1 MLPRTENSHKYVCRS
16 HDPTYITEIS
26 YMNKKH
32 VKWVIAHEPIGLFLK
47 VAERFAK
54 EVNEKTN
61 GQFAIEVLSLT
72 DYSNKYNAGKRITKN
87 DLMALVNSGEIE
99 MSHIYTTWLADY
111 NKDLHA
117 LDLPF
122 LFRDHD
128 HADRVLEGEIGT
140 ELLAG
145 VSKNAN
151 IKAMSFTYSGGFRV
165 VPSNFEA
172 DTAEAW
178 QGKKVRTSRS
188 PVAVDTFKLLGAEP
202 FQGIELEQMNEAANA
217 GIIEAG
223 ESTYVRV
230 FPLEQYKS
238 FKVVNDTAHSL
249 FLTSII
255 VNQDFFSQF
264 SADVQE
270 VLSTAAFNAARAE
283 RRESVA
289 DIPNI
294 LAQCKDEG
302 VQVVKMSAEEE
313 CKFKAITSQVYDM
326 YADYFTPGLVQ
337 KIQLQ

>member
-1 MLPRTENSHKYVCRS
+1 MTQ
-16 HDPTYITEIS
+16 
-26 YMNKKH
+26 KH

-47 VAERFAK
+47 VAQRFAA

-61 GQFAIEVLSLT
+61 GMFNIEVLSLS
-72 DYSNKYNAGKRITKN
+72 DYTKKYNDDKKITKY
-87 DLMALVNSGEIE
+87 DLMDLINSGQIE

-128 HADRVLEGEIGT
+128 HADRVLEGDIGT

-145 VSKNAN
+145 VSKNSN
-151 IKAMSFTYSGGFRV
+151 IKAMSFTYSGGYRV
-165 VPSNFEA
+165 VPSNFRG
-172 DTAEAW
+172 DSVQAW
-178 QGKKVRTSRS
+178 NGRKVRTSRS
-188 PVAVDTFKLLGAEP
+188 PVAVDMFKLLGAEP
-202 FQGIELEQMNEAANA
+202 CENISLEEMNEYADR
-217 GIIEAG
+217 GEIDAG

-230 FPLEQYKS
+230 FPLDQYKS

-255 VNQDFFSQF
+255 VNQDFFAQF
-264 SADVQE
+264 SPEVQE
-270 VLSTAAFNAARAE
+270 IMSTAAFNAARVE

-294 LAQCKDEG
+294 LAECEEKG
-302 VQVVKMSAEEE
+302 VEVVRMSADEEV
-313 CKFKAITSQVYDM
+313 KFREVTGKVYDM
-326 YADYFTPGLVQ
+326 YKDYFTAGLVD
-337 KIQLQ
+337 KIKLH

>member
-1 MLPRTENSHKYVCRS
+1 MT
-16 HDPTYITEIS
+16 
-26 YMNKKH
+26 KH

-61 GQFAIEVLSLT
+61 GAFDIEVLSLT
-72 DYSNKYNAGKRITKN
+72 DYTNKYNGGQKITK
-87 DLMALVNSGEIE
+87 DALMKLVDNGTIE

-122 LFRDHD
+122 LFRDHA
-128 HADRVLEGEIGT
+128 HADAVLEGEIGT

-145 VSKNAN
+145 VAKNSN
-151 IKAMSFTYSGGFRV
+151 THAMSFTYSGGYRV
-165 VPSNFEA
+165 VPANFKA
-172 DTAEAW
+172 DTVEAW
-178 QGKKVRTSRS
+178 QGRTVRTSRS
-188 PVAVDTFKLLGAEP
+188 PVAVETFKLLGAEP
-202 FQGIELEQMNEAANA
+202 KEHIALEEMNAAADA
-217 GIIEAG
+217 GLIEAG

-230 FPLEQYKS
+230 FPLDQHKS

-255 VNQDFFSQF
+255 VNQDFFKQF
-264 SADVQE
+264 DAETQE
-270 VLSTAAFNAARAE
+270 ILSTAAFNAARAE

-294 LAQCKDEG
+294 LAQCKAEG
-302 VQVVKMSAEEE
+302 VEVVKMTVEQEAR
-313 CKFKAITSQVYDM
+313 FKQVTAPVYDKF
-326 YADYFTPGLVQ
+326 ADYFTTGLVE
-337 KIQLQ
+337 KIQLH

>member
-1 MLPRTENSHKYVCRS
+1 MPILTLKM
-16 HDPTYITEIS
+16 EIQN
-26 YMNKKH
+26 MEKKH

-47 VAERFAK
+47 VAESFAK
-54 EVNEKTN
+54 EVNEKT
-61 GQFAIEVLSLT
+61 GGMFDIEVLSLT
-72 DYSNKYNAGKRITKN
+72 DYSQKYHGGKKITKN
-87 DLMALVNSGEIE
+87 DLMSLVDSGAIE

-122 LFRDHD
+122 LFRDHA
-128 HADRVLEGEIGT
+128 HADAVLEGQVGQ

-145 VSKNAN
+145 VAKNSN
-151 IKAMSFTYSGGFRV
+151 IHAMSFTYSGGYRV
-165 VPSNFEA
+165 VPANFEA
-172 DTAEAW
+172 DTVEAW
-178 QGKKVRTSRS
+178 AGKKVRTSRS

-202 FQGIELEQMNEAANA
+202 MEHIALEEMNEFADK

-238 FKVVNDTAHSL
+238 FSVVNDTAHSL

-255 VNQDFFSQF
+255 VNQDFMKQFSQE
-264 SADVQE
+264 VQE
-270 VLSTAAFNAARAE
+270 VMATAAFNAARKE

-294 LAQCKDEG
+294 LAECEEKG
-302 VQVVKMSAEEE
+302 IKVVQMSEEE
-313 CKFKAITSQVYDM
+313 VCKFKAVTSQVYDM

-337 KIQLQ
+337 KIQLH

>member
-1 MLPRTENSHKYVCRS
+1 MT
-16 HDPTYITEIS
+16 
-26 YMNKKH
+26 KKH

-54 EVNEKTN
+54 EVNEQTN
-61 GQFAIEVLSLT
+61 GMFDIEVLSLS
-72 DYSNKYNAGKRITKN
+72 DYSAKYNDGKKITKD
-87 DLMALVNSGEIE
+87 DLMKLVDTGAIE

-122 LFRDHD
+122 LFRDHA
-128 HADRVLEGEIGT
+128 HADAVLEGEIGA

-145 VSKNAN
+145 VSKNSN
-151 IKAMSFTYSGGFRV
+151 IKAMSFTYSGGYRV
-165 VPSNFEA
+165 VPANFAA
-172 DTAEAW
+172 DTVEAW

-188 PVAVDTFKLLGAEP
+188 PVAVDTFKLLGAQP
-202 FQGIELEQMNEAANA
+202 FEGIALEEMNQAADQ

-230 FPLEQYKS
+230 FPLDQHKS
-238 FKVVNDTAHSL
+238 FEVVNDTAHSL

-255 VNQDFFSQF
+255 VNQDFMAQFSQE
-264 SADVQE
+264 VQE
-270 VLSTAAFNAARAE
+270 VLATAAFNAARQE

-289 DIPNI
+289 NIPEI
-294 LAQCKDEG
+294 LELCEKEG

>member
-1 MLPRTENSHKYVCRS
+1 
-16 HDPTYITEIS
+16 
-26 YMNKKH
+26 MNAKH

-61 GQFAIEVLSLT
+61 GMFDIEVLSLT
-72 DYSNKYNAGKRITKN
+72 DYTNKYNSGQKITKDALM
-87 DLMALVNSGEIE
+87 DLVDSGAIE

-128 HADRVLEGEIGT
+128 HADRVLEGSIGT

-145 VSKNAN
+145 VSKQSN
-151 IKAMSFTYSGGFRV
+151 IKAMSFTYSGGYRV
-165 VPSNFEA
+165 VPANFRA
-172 DTAEAW
+172 DTVEAW
-178 QGKKVRTSRS
+178 QGKTVRTSRS
-188 PVAVDTFKLLGAEP
+188 PVAVETFKLLGAEP
-202 FQGIELEQMNEAANA
+202 KEHIALEEMNAAAKA
-217 GIIEAG
+217 GLIEAG

-230 FPLEQYKS
+230 FPLQQNEAFS
-238 FKVVNDTAHSL
+238 VVNDTAHSL

-255 VNQDFFSQF
+255 VNQDFFKQF
-264 SADVQE
+264 DQE
-270 VLSTAAFNAARAE
+270 TQEILATAAFNAARAE

-294 LAQCKDEG
+294 LAQCEAQG
-302 VQVVKMSAEEE
+302 VEVVTMRAEEQA
-313 CKFKAITSQVYDM
+313 KFKQVTSKVYEKF
-326 YADYFTPGLVQ
+326 ADYFTPGLVQ
-337 KIQLQ
+337 SIQLH

>member
-1 MLPRTENSHKYVCRS
+1 MT
-16 HDPTYITEIS
+16 
-26 YMNKKH
+26 KH
-32 VKWVIAHEPIGLFLK
+32 VRWVIAHEPIGLFLK

-61 GQFAIEVLSLT
+61 GMFNIEVLSLT
-72 DYSNKYNAGKRITKN
+72 DYSNKYNGGKRVTKN
-87 DLMALVNSGEIE
+87 DLMDLINSGAIE

-122 LFRDHD
+122 LFQDHA
-128 HADRVLEGEIGT
+128 HADRVLEGEIGA

-145 VSKNAN
+145 VSKNSN
-151 IKAMSFTYSGGFRV
+151 IKAMSFTYSGGYRV
-165 VPSNFEA
+165 VPANFRA
-172 DTAEAW
+172 DTVEAW
-178 QGKKVRTSRS
+178 QGRKVRTSRS
-188 PVAVDTFKLLGAEP
+188 PVAVDTFKLLGAQP
-202 FQGIELEQMNEAANA
+202 FEGIALEEMNEAADQ

-230 FPLEQYKS
+230 FPLDQYKS
-238 FKVVNDTAHSL
+238 FEVVNDTAHSL

-255 VNQDFFSQF
+255 VNQDFFGQF
-264 SADVQE
+264 SEEVQE
-270 VLSTAAFNAARAE
+270 VLATAAFNAARAE

-294 LAQCKDEG
+294 LAKCQEEG
-302 VQVVKMSAEEE
+302 VEVVKMTPAEED
-313 CKFKAITSQVYDM
+313 KFKQVTSEVYSM

-337 KIQLQ
+337 KIQKH

>member
-1 MLPRTENSHKYVCRS
+1 
-16 HDPTYITEIS
+16 
-26 YMNKKH
+26 MNVKH

-61 GQFAIEVLSLT
+61 GMFNIEVLSLT
-72 DYSNKYNAGKRITKN
+72 DYTNKYNGGKKITKDALM
-87 DLMALVNSGEIE
+87 DLVDTGAIE

-128 HADRVLEGEIGT
+128 HADAVLEGKIGA

-145 VSKNAN
+145 VSKQSN
-151 IKAMSFTYSGGFRV
+151 IKAMSFTYSGGYRV
-165 VPSNFEA
+165 VPANFRA
-172 DTAEAW
+172 DTVEAW
-178 QGKKVRTSRS
+178 KGKTVRTSRS
-188 PVAVDTFKLLGAEP
+188 PVAVETFKLLGAEP
-202 FQGIELEQMNEAANA
+202 KEHIALEEMNAAAKA
-217 GIIEAG
+217 GQIEAG

-230 FPLEQYKS
+230 FPLQQNEA
-238 FKVVNDTAHSL
+238 FAVVNDTAHSL

-255 VNQDFFSQF
+255 VNQDFFKQF
-264 SADVQE
+264 DQE
-270 VLSTAAFNAARAE
+270 TQEIMATAAFNAARQE

-294 LAQCKDEG
+294 LAECKAKG
-302 VQVVKMSAEEE
+302 VEVVKMSASEEQ
-313 CKFKAITSQVYDM
+313 KFKQVTSSVYDLF
-326 YADYFTPGLVQ
+326 DNYFTAGLVDSI
-337 KIQLQ
+337 KAH

>member
-1 MLPRTENSHKYVCRS
+1 MT
-16 HDPTYITEIS
+16 
-26 YMNKKH
+26 KKH

-61 GQFAIEVLSLT
+61 GMFDIEVLSLS
-72 DYSNKYNAGKRITKN
+72 DYSAKYNDGKKITKD
-87 DLMALVNSGEIE
+87 DLMKLVDTGAIE

-122 LFRDHD
+122 LFQDHA

-151 IKAMSFTYSGGFRV
+151 IKAMSFTYSGGYRV
-165 VPSNFEA
+165 VPANFEA
-172 DTAEAW
+172 DTVEAW

-202 FQGIELEQMNEAANA
+202 FEGIALEEMNAAADA
-217 GIIEAG
+217 GVIEAG

-230 FPLEQYKS
+230 FPLDQHKS
-238 FKVVNDTAHSL
+238 FEVVNDTAHSL

-255 VNQDFFSQF
+255 VNQDFFGQF
-264 SADVQE
+264 SAEVQE
-270 VLSTAAFNAARAE
+270 ALSTAAFNAARAE

-289 DIPNI
+289 NIPEI
-294 LAQCKDEG
+294 LDLCEKEG
-302 VQVVKMSAEEE
+302 VKVVKMTAEEE

>member
-1 MLPRTENSHKYVCRS
+1 MST
-16 HDPTYITEIS
+16 
-26 YMNKKH
+26 KKH

-54 EVNEKTN
+54 DVNEKTN
-61 GQFAIEVLSLT
+61 GMFDIEVLSLT
-72 DYSNKYNAGKRITKN
+72 DYSNKYNGGKRVTKN

-122 LFRDHD
+122 LFRDHA
-128 HADRVLEGEIGT
+128 HADAVLEGEIGE

-151 IKAMSFTYSGGFRV
+151 IKAMSFTYSGGYRV
-165 VPSNFEA
+165 VPANFEA
-172 DTAEAW
+172 DSVEAW
-178 QGKKVRTSRS
+178 AGKKVRTSRS
-188 PVAVDTFKLLGAEP
+188 PVAVETFKLLGAEP
-202 FQGIELEQMNEAANA
+202 MEHIALEEMNEYADK
-217 GIIEAG
+217 GVIEAG

-230 FPLEQYKS
+230 FPLDQYKS

-255 VNQDFFSQF
+255 VNQDFMAQF
-264 SADVQE
+264 SPEVQAIM
-270 VLSTAAFNAARAE
+270 SKAAFNAARKE

-294 LAQCKDEG
+294 LAECEEKG
-302 VQVVKMSAEEE
+302 VKVVRMTAEEE
-313 CKFKAITSQVYDM
+313 CKFKAVTSEVYSKFQN
-326 YADYFTPGLVQ
+326 YFTAGLVDSI
-337 KIQLQ
+337 KKA

>member
-1 MLPRTENSHKYVCRS
+1 MT
-16 HDPTYITEIS
+16 T
-26 YMNKKH
+26 KH

-61 GQFAIEVLSLT
+61 GMFNIEVLSLS
-72 DYSNKYNAGKRITKN
+72 DYTQKYNDGKKITKY
-87 DLMALVNSGEIE
+87 DLMDMINSGKIE

-128 HADRVLEGEIGT
+128 HADAVLEGEVGA

-145 VSKNAN
+145 VSKNSN
-151 IKAMSFTYSGGFRV
+151 IHAMSFTYSGGYRV
-165 VPSNFEA
+165 VPANFRA
-172 DTAEAW
+172 DTVESWKGQA
-178 QGKKVRTSRS
+178 VRTSRS
-188 PVAVDTFKLLGAEP
+188 PVAVETFKLLGAEP
-202 FQGIELEQMNEAANA
+202 KEHIALEEMNEYADRGEIA
-217 GIIEAG
+217 AG
-223 ESTYVRV
+223 ESTYVRI
-230 FPLEQYKS
+230 FPLDQYKS

-255 VNQDFFSQF
+255 VNKDFMAQF
-264 SADVQE
+264 DEQTREIMA
-270 VLSTAAFNAARAE
+270 TAAFNAARVE

-294 LAQCKDEG
+294 LAECDQRG
-302 VQVVKMSAEEE
+302 VEVVRMSETEQK
-313 CKFKAITSQVYDM
+313 KFKEVTSSVYEKF
-326 YADYFTPGLVQ
+326 ADYFTPGLVQ
-337 KIQLQ
+337 KIQLH

>member
-1 MLPRTENSHKYVCRS
+1 MEKR
-16 HDPTYITEIS
+16 
-26 YMNKKH
+26 H

-54 EVNEKTN
+54 EVNEQTN
-61 GQFAIEVLSLT
+61 GMFDIEVLSLS
-72 DYSNKYNAGKRITKN
+72 DYSEKYNGGKRVTKN
-87 DLMALVNSGEIE
+87 DLMDLINTGAIE

-122 LFRDHD
+122 LFQDHD
-128 HADRVLEGEIGT
+128 HADRVLEGEIGA

-145 VSKNAN
+145 VSKQSN
-151 IKAMSFTYSGGFRV
+151 IKAMSFTYSGGYRV
-165 VPSNFEA
+165 VPANFEA
-172 DTAEAW
+172 DTVEAW
-178 QGKKVRTSRS
+178 AGKKVRTSRS
-188 PVAVDTFKLLGAEP
+188 PVAVDTFKLLGAQP
-202 FQGIELEQMNEAANA
+202 FEGIALEEMNEAADA

-230 FPLEQYKS
+230 FPLDQYKS
-238 FKVVNDTAHSL
+238 FEVVNDTAHSL

-255 VNQDFFSQF
+255 VNQDFFKQF
-264 SADVQE
+264 DAEVQE
-270 VLSTAAFNAARAE
+270 ILSTAAFNAARAE

-294 LAQCKDEG
+294 LAQCEEKG
-302 VQVVKMSAEEE
+302 VKVIKMDSAEEA
-313 CKFKAITSQVYDM
+313 KFKSVTSKVYDM

-337 KIQLQ
+337 KIQLH